1 MNTLHLKYAI
11 EVERTSSISQAA
23 ENLFMGQPSLS
34 KAIRE
39 LEDSLGFTVFE
50 RTSKGVIPTRKGVK
64 FLTYARNVLHQIE
77 KMEALSDSADAD
89 IQNFN
94 ISIPRGS
101 YIADAVTSLIAEL
114 DQNKGLNV
122 NVQETNSVQVVNNII
137 DGPFNL
143 GVIRF
148 QAEYENYFKDYLTEK
163 QLGYETVWEYEY
175 LALLSEKHPLAQ
187 VEKVN
192 YEELKLYT
200 EISHGDTAI
209 PYIMP
214 NINGGIEL
222 PSKTAKCIY
231 VYERCSQ
238 YDLLSA
244 IPTTYMWVSPIPEKW
259 LKRYQLVQRK
269 CKTSGNIYKDVLIY
283 PKDYKFT
290 ELDHRFVNRL
300 FEAKNEVTFCN
311 YK

>member
-34 KAIRE
+34 KAIKE
-39 LEDSLGFTVFE
+39 LEDTLGFTIFE
-50 RTSKGVIPTRKGVK
+50 RTSKGVTPTRKGIK
-64 FLTYARNVLHQIE
+64 FLSYARNVLHQIE
-77 KMEALSDSADAD
+77 QMEALSDSLDAGM
-89 IQNFN
+89 QTFN

-101 YIADAVTSLIAEL
+101 YIADAVTSLVSEL
-114 DQNKGLNV
+114 DRNEGMNV

-148 QAEYENYFKDYLTEK
+148 QTEYENYFKDYLTEK
-163 QLGYETVWEYEY
+163 QLKFETVWEFEY
-175 LALLSEKHPLAQ
+175 LVLMSEKHPLANAG
-187 VEKVN
+187 KVD
-192 YEELKLYT
+192 YQELRKYT
-200 EISHGDTAI
+200 EITHGDTAI

-214 NINGGIEL
+214 NSSASVEL
-222 PSKTAKCIY
+222 PSKTSKSIY

-238 YDLLSA
+238 YDLLSS

-259 LKRYQLVQRK
+259 LQRYQLVQRK
-269 CKTSGNIYKDVLIY
+269 CKTLGNIYKDVLIY

-290 ELDHRFVNRL
+290 ELDRRFVNKL
-300 FEAKNEVTFCN
+300 FEAKNDVTFCE
-311 YK
+311 YR

>member
-34 KAIRE
+34 KAIKE
-39 LEDSLGFTVFE
+39 LEDTLGFTIFE
-50 RTSKGVIPTRKGVK
+50 RTSKGVTPTRKGIK
-64 FLTYARNVLHQIE
+64 FLSYARNALHQIE
-77 KMEALSDSADAD
+77 QMEALSDSLDAGM
-89 IQNFN
+89 QSFN

-101 YIADAVTSLIAEL
+101 YIADAVTSLVSEL
-114 DQNKGLNV
+114 DQNKGMSV

-148 QAEYENYFKDYLTEK
+148 QTEYENYFKDYLAEK
-163 QLGYETVWEYEY
+163 QLKYETIWEFEY
-175 LALLSEKHPLAQ
+175 LVLMSENHPLANAL
-187 VEKVN
+187 KVD
-192 YEELKLYT
+192 YQELKKYT
-200 EISHGDTAI
+200 EITHGDTAI

-214 NINGGIEL
+214 NSSTSVEL
-222 PSKTAKCIY
+222 PSKTSKCIY

-238 YDLLSA
+238 YDLLSS
-244 IPTTYMWVSPIPEKW
+244 IPATYMWVSPIPEKW
-259 LKRYQLVQRK
+259 LQRYQLVQRK
-269 CKTSGNIYKDVLIY
+269 CKALGNIYKDVLIY

-290 ELDHRFVNRL
+290 ELDRRFVNKL
-300 FEAKNEVTFCN
+300 FEAKNDVTFCE
-311 YK
+311 YR